1 MPVPVTMDG
10 MFGIA
15 ASMSVWPG
23 FEAYAVDYDKPFLSE
38 TGYRSFLG
46 CHAEMVPGLTPDVFV
61 HEMLQQYVNSECKGK
76 LRRIGVADVEREK
89 ARREEKT
96 RSERLQSAT

>member
-1 MPVPVTMDG
+1 
-10 MFGIA
+10 
-15 ASMSVWPG
+15 MSVWPG
-23 FEAYAVDYDKPFLSE
+23 FAAHAVDYDKPFLSE

-61 HEMLQQYVNSECKGK
+61 REMLQQYVNSECKGK
-76 LRRIGVADVEREK
+76 LRRIGAGYVEREK

-96 RSERLQSAT
+96 RSEQLQIPT